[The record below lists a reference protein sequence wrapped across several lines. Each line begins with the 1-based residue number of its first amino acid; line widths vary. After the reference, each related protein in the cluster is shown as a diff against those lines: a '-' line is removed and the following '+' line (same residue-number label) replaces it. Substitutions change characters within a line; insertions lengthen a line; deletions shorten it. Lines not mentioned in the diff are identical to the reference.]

1 MNYLFKED
9 NIKSLIGYGSIIL
22 SVVIYLVTLY
32 TYMPMVCVVLSI
44 FTLLVI
50 GVNIL
55 DNIARVH
62 KLCLKVLLIISY
74 FTIPLIYIFTYNSTI
89 LNIIGWEI
97 GLNIVFLGIATA
109 IVYSNELD

>member
-9 NIKSLIGYGSIIL
+9 NIKSLIGYGSIVL
-22 SVVIYLVTLY
+22 AVVIYLVTLY

-50 GVNIL
+50 GVNVL
-55 DNIARVH
+55 ENIEQVH
-62 KLCLKVLLIISY
+62 KRCLKILLIISY
-74 FTIPLIYIFTYNSTI
+74 FTIPLIYIFTNNSTI

-109 IVYSNELD
+109 IVYSIEYD